1 MGICDTVKQH
11 AGAQFLDVIQ
21 WLDDTRNTLVYR
33 FPIFNQAIQS
43 GAKLVV
49 REGQAAVF
57 VAEGKF
63 SECFGPG
70 SYDLSTNTKS
80 ILSFFESIKYALNY
94 PYKGDIY
101 FVSTR
106 KFTDQKWGTPQPLA
120 VRDPDFGSIQI
131 RAFGTF
137 CYKISDPPTFLR
149 EVVGTDGLFTTDE
162 INGQLKRKVLSVFA
176 SLLKDAKIPFDMLV
190 GAGLEL
196 SDAVKENLTPRFL
209 EDYGISVTDFTV
221 DGVTLPPEVQKY
233 YEKRQGMA
241 MLGNLDAYAK
251 LQAADA
257 IPDAAKNPGIGGA
270 GMGLGVGLAMG
281 QQVVGT
287 MMQSQGVSTFAPH
300 TGLPSAPPPMPPPPP
315 MATMFHYAGP
325 SGQAQLGARDIAQKV
340 AENRQ
345 AAHNVWA
352 AGWPGWKAWTDVP
365 EIVALVPPLP
375 PPPPAPAVVNFHYAS
390 PQGTTEE
397 LPSNEIA
404 NRVRSQPGAAHL
416 VWKAGFDGWKPA
428 KDVPEIQAF
437 LNAAVPPPPPGF
449 PPPPPIG

>member
-1 MGICDTVKQH
+1 MGIWDTVKQH
-11 AGAQFLDVIQ
+11 ATAQFLDVIQ

-33 FPIFNQAIQS
+33 FPIFNQAIQD

-70 SYDLSTNTKS
+70 TYDLSTSTKS
-80 ILSFFESIKYALNY
+80 IVSFFESIKYALNY

-106 KFTDQKWGTPQPLA
+106 KFTDQKWGTPQPIA

-137 CYKISDPPTFLR
+137 CYRIQDPARFLR

-196 SDAVKENLTPRFL
+196 SDALKEALTPRFL
-209 EDYGISVTDFTV
+209 EDYGIAVTDFTV

-241 MLGNLDAYAK
+241 MLGNLDQYAK

-257 IPDAAKNPGIGGA
+257 ITDAARNPGIGGA

-281 QQVVGT
+281 QQVVGAVAGSA
-287 MMQSQGVSTFAPH
+287 QAPGTFNPH
-300 TGLPSAPPPMPPPPP
+300 TGLTPAVPPPPP
-315 MATMFHYAGP
+315 MAPAMRYHYQGP
-325 SGQAQLGARDIAQKV
+325 AGQAQLTGQEVAGKV
-340 AENRQ
+340 MENR
-345 AAHNVWA
+345 AAPHHVWA
-352 AGWPGWKAWTDVP
+352 PGWPGWKPWTEVP
-365 EIVALVPPLP
+365 EIVALVPPVP
-375 PPPPAPAVVNFHYAS
+375 PPPPTVVRFHYHGPGGA
-390 PQGTTEE
+390 TEE
-397 LPSNEIA
+397 LGANDIA
-404 NRVRSQPGAAHL
+404 ARVRQQPAASHL
-416 VWKAGFDGWKPA
+416 VWKAGFDAWKQA
-428 KDVPEIQAF
+428 KDVPEIAMF
-437 LNAAVPPPPPGF
+437 LAGDVPPPPPGF
-449 PPPPPIG
+449 PPPPPAM